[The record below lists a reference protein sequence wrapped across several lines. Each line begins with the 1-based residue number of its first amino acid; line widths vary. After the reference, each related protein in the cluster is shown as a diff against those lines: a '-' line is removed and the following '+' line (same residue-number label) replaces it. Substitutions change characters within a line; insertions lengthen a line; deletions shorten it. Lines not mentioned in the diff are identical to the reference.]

1 METKL
6 YVVKNWC
13 DAYEEV
19 PGVFGKA
26 FTSRKAAVDFMTADF
41 DEFVESNEI
50 DLEEAEFSLDETDGT
65 ANVDFCGCVHYWEVE
80 EVALVN

>member
-13 DAYEEV
+13 DATDET

-26 FTSRKAAVDFMTADF
+26 FTSKQAAIDFLTSDF
-41 DEFVESNEI
+41 DEFVEEHEI
-50 DLEEAEFSLDETDGT
+50 DLEEAEYSIDETDGT
-65 ANVDFCGCVHYWEVE
+65 ANVDFCGCEHYWEVE
-80 EVALVN
+80 EVDVVK